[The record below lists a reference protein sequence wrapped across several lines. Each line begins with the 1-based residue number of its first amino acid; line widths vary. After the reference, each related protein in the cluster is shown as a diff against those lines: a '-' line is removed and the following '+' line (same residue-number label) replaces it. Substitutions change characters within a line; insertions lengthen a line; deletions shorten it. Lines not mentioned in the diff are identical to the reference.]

1 VVEKRQEVMMA
12 TSNPTGTASAHSD
25 VPGSRLASG
34 EVAVDE
40 TRRLIAAD
48 KVEGTSVYNP
58 QGDSLGTIHTLMID
72 KVSGQ
77 VSYAVMSFGGFLG
90 IGEQFHPLPWKT
102 LTYDVSQGGYVVNLS
117 REQLEGAPH
126 YGRGD
131 EWWSRPGYGRTI
143 NDYYGL
149 PY

>member
-1 VVEKRQEVMMA
+1 MA
-12 TSNPTGTASAHSD
+12 TSKPAGMASTNGD

-40 TRRLIAAD
+40 TRRLIASD

-58 QGDSLGTIHTLMID
+58 EGESLGTIHTVMID

-90 IGEQFHPLPWKT
+90 IGEQYHPLPWKT
-102 LTYDVSQGGYVVNLS
+102 LTYDVSRGGYVVNLS
-117 REQLEGAPH
+117 REQLEGAPQ
-126 YGRGD
+126 YGEGD

>member
-1 VVEKRQEVMMA
+1 MA
-12 TSNPTGTASAHSD
+12 TSNPTGMTSANAD
-25 VPGSRLASG
+25 IPGSRLASG

-48 KVEGTSVYNP
+48 KVEGTSVYN
-58 QGDSLGTIHTLMID
+58 QEGDNLGSIHTVMID

-90 IGEQFHPLPWKT
+90 IGEQYHPLPWKA
-102 LTYDVSQGGYVVNLS
+102 LTYDVARGGYVVNLS
-117 REQLEGAPH
+117 RAQLEGAPR
-126 YGRGD
+126 YSDSD
-131 EWWSRPGYGRTI
+131 EWWARPGYGRTI
-143 NDYYGL
+143 NEYYGY